1 MKYFWHFVIS
11 IGVLALIMFAF
22 FGASLP
28 FGNRITYTDKSVV
41 TEPSITFIDPV
52 LGNANAK
59 ATVVVYG
66 DYGCDTCATLDA
78 TLVNLLAD
86 DYPNDLRIVWKD
98 MPNTSQHPEA
108 LNAAIAARCA
118 GDQGKFWEYNALLL
132 ANQASLGAELYNT
145 LAIQLALKSSTFT
158 SCMNQQ
164 TPSPIIQQTYE
175 EGLALGISATPTV
188 FINGVRYTGAI
199 DKGTLKTIIRQ
210 IVVAKT

>member
-1 MKYFWHFVIS
+1 MKYFWHFVIT

-22 FGASLP
+22 FGASLR
-28 FGNRITYTDKSVV
+28 FGNHITYTDKPIV

-52 LGNANAK
+52 LGNATAK
-59 ATVVVYG
+59 ATVVIYG

-78 TLVNLLAD
+78 TLVDILAD

-132 ANQASLGAELYNT
+132 ANQAALGAELYST
-145 LAIQLALKSSTFT
+145 IAIQLGLKASSFA
-158 SCMNQQ
+158 SCNSQQ
-164 TPSPIIQQTYE
+164 TPAPIIQQTYE
-175 EGLALGISATPTV
+175 EGLALGVSATPTI
-188 FINGVRYTGAI
+188 FINGMRYTGAI